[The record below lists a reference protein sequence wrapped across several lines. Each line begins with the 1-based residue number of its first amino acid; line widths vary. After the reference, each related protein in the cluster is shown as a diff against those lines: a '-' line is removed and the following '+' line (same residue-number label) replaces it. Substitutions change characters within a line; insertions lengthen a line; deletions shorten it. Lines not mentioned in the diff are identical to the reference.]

1 MEIEKVLGRK
11 EWTNLL
17 DITADN
23 LSILITGASGSIGK
37 RLCERLLGCDVVAT
51 DIVDCVNKLDVTDI
65 LSIKKYTNKKFDVI
79 INLAGAKHAPLG
91 EQDSFEAM
99 NINTIG
105 TANLIK
111 MFPSSKIVLTSTCK
125 SCNPETVYGAS
136 KLIAERLTLNS
147 GNSVARFF
155 NVIQSSGN
163 VFEIWEQQKV
173 KEVASNCKRYF
184 VSLDEAVGL
193 IIYTMLA
200 PQGRYSVNP
209 MECRE
214 MCDIYKAIY
223 GNKEYKLIRPRRG
236 DRLVELKHSTS
247 EYVEVQNE
255 GSILKVNS
263 YHDERRTV

>member
-65 LSIKKYTNKKFDVI
+65 LSIKKYTNKKFDVV

-105 TANLIK
+105 TSNLIK
-111 MFPSSKIVLTSTCK
+111 LFPSSKIILTSTCK

-163 VFEIWEQQKV
+163 VFEIWEQQNI

-247 EYVEVQNE
+247 EYVEIENE

>member
-17 DITADN
+17 DITASN
-23 LSILITGASGSIGK
+23 LSILVTGASGSIGK
-37 RLCERLLGCDVVAT
+37 RLCERLLGCDIVAT
-51 DIVDCVNKLDVTDI
+51 DIIGLNKLDVTDI
-65 LSIKKYTNKKFDVI
+65 LSIKPYTSKKFDVV

-111 MFPSSKIVLTSTCK
+111 AFPSAKIILTSTCK

-147 GNSVARFF
+147 GNSVARFY
-155 NVIQSSGN
+155 NVVQSSGN
-163 VFEIWEQQKV
+163 VFEIWEGQKT

-209 MECRE
+209 LEARE
-214 MCDIYKAIY
+214 MHDIYKSCY
-223 GNKEYKLIRPRRG
+223 GNEPYRLIPARRG
-236 DRLVELKHSTS
+236 DRLVELKYSTS
-247 EYVEVQNE
+247 EYAEVQND

>member
-1 MEIEKVLGRK
+1 MEIEKILGRK
-11 EWTNLL
+11 EWSNLL
-17 DITADN
+17 DITADG

-51 DIVDCVNKLDVTDI
+51 DVVECVNKLDVTDI
-65 LSIKKYTNKKFDVI
+65 LSIKPYTNKKFDVV
-79 INLAGAKHAPLG
+79 INLAGAKHAPKG
-91 EQDSFEAM
+91 EQDSFEAL

-111 MFPSSKIVLTSTCK
+111 LFPSAKVILTSTCK

-147 GNSVARFF
+147 GNSVARFY
-155 NVIQSSGN
+155 NVVQSSGN
-163 VFEIWEQQKV
+163 VFEIWEQQKT
-173 KEVASNCKRYF
+173 KEVASNCKRFF

-209 MECRE
+209 MELRE
-214 MCDIYKAIY
+214 MRDIYTACY
-223 GNKEYKLIRPRRG
+223 GKEPYKLITPRRG

-247 EYVEVQNE
+247 EYVEIENE
-255 GSILKVNS
+255 GSILKVKS
-263 YHDERRTV
+263 YHDDTRAI